1 MNFHM
6 IWHIW
11 IILPPL
17 GLFLQNKFIFSPLS
31 KNILFWQIKISFKAK
46 PKNSPFCGSHGGK
59 RGEGAAH
66 GEENE
71 ETSMNN
77 NGKTQRRRR
86 PSPKQR
92 RNLSIDGELEVGL
105 MNRKFRD
112 EALDETNA
120 VVLLDFANDIRI
132 ECNYSPK
139 LEPPRTSASN
149 SGNYGSNLG
158 KRFQDLERARQEG
171 SSHRYIARV

>member
-1 MNFHM
+1 MARH
-6 IWHIW
+6 
-11 IILPPL
+11 
-17 GLFLQNKFIFSPLS
+17 
-31 KNILFWQIKISFKAK
+31 
-46 PKNSPFCGSHGGK
+46 
-59 RGEGAAH
+59 RGGAAAAGH
-66 GEENE
+66 RARAWPGLGRVEGLGYGGGEDREKGLRTRRTKRR
-71 ETSMNN
+71 TSMNN
-77 NGKTQRRRR
+77 NGKTHRRRR
-86 PSPKQR
+86 PSLEPR